1 MIERWLNKKKLK
13 DKKYRNVKIFASD
26 IIQLLKNIVKNFKF
40 KNKYVKK
47 CNESEDSLVTLTDSS
62 PAVWKN
68 CRLSTSS

>member
-26 IIQLLKNIVKNFKF
+26 IIQLLKNIVKNLKF

-47 CNESEDSLVTLTDSS
+47 M
-62 PAVWKN
+62 
-68 CRLSTSS
+68 